1 MKYIIDVERI
11 ENTDLYRAKGF
22 SALVFDSYGL
32 SLLEPY
38 EKKELTEGCII
49 RTPNGTTMYEFKG
62 FSNDGHLNA
71 INLANG
77 KYVNLSAD
85 KYVVIG

>member
-1 MKYIIDVERI
+1 MKYIIDVEKI

-22 SALVFDSYGL
+22 NTLVFDSFGL

-49 RTPNGTTMYEFKG
+49 RTPNGTTTYKFKG

-71 INLANG
+71 INLSNG